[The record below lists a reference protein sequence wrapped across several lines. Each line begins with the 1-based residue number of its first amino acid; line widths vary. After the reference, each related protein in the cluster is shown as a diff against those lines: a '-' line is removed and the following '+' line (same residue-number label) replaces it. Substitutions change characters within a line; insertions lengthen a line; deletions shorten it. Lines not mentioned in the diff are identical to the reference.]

1 MEINNHI
8 SELDILLNLEYQLAN
23 HHWADIY
30 QMMADLSVAIYN
42 NIDSIATSQEEY
54 PLIGKLAIFV
64 QTCRKDSMGSMDT
77 YSQEVL
83 TGYLY
88 GRIKTDISIEKLKLF
103 SKYLIVIK
111 DVDSN
116 GQIIINEEW
125 ASILSSPCG
134 VPMRRKEGLAME
146 DVTKANLKDV
156 NTSKSGSTA
165 VKVSKAK
172 TDAERRLEQFW
183 FELTSDKFDYQY
195 FWRNKIDTATYDELK
210 NRLKECIA
218 EN

>member
-23 HHWADIY
+23 HHWTDIY

-42 NIDSIATSQEEY
+42 NIDSIATSQEKY

-64 QTCRKDSMGSMDT
+64 QVCRKESMGSMDT
-77 YSQEVL
+77 YSQKML

-88 GRIKTDISIEKLKLF
+88 GRIKTDIPIEKLKHF

-116 GQIIINEEW
+116 GQITINEEW
-125 ASILSSPCG
+125 ASILSSPWG
-134 VPMRRKEGLAME
+134 IPMKREESLAKVDQAMQIPMR
-146 DVTKANLKDV
+146 
-156 NTSKSGSTA
+156 
-165 VKVSKAK
+165 
-172 TDAERRLEQFW
+172 
-183 FELTSDKFDYQY
+183 
-195 FWRNKIDTATYDELK
+195 
-210 NRLKECIA
+210 
-218 EN
+218 

>member
-1 MEINNHI
+1 MIT
-8 SELDILLNLEYQLAN
+8 
-23 HHWADIY
+23 IY

-42 NIDSIATSQEEY
+42 NIDSIATSQEKY

-64 QTCRKDSMGSMDT
+64 QVCRKESMGSMDT
-77 YSQEVL
+77 YSQKML

-88 GRIKTDISIEKLKLF
+88 GRIKTDIPIEKLKHF

-116 GQIIINEEW
+116 GQITINEEW
-125 ASILSSPCG
+125 ASILSSPWG
-134 VPMRRKEGLAME
+134 IPMKREESLAKV
-146 DVTKANLKDV
+146 DQGHANSNEV
-156 NTSKSGSTA
+156 NTGKSGSTA
-165 VKVSKAK
+165 VRVSKAMN
-172 TDAERRLEQFW
+172 DAERRLEQFW

-195 FWRNKIDTATYDELK
+195 FWRNKIDTATYEELK

-218 EN
+218 ENKRGFAKRYALVIAL